1 METQKVVITNYFS
14 TAEYTFQ
21 VISEKSFS
29 TPLYMRN
36 RTPLPFYQVCLV
48 CGSLLYITYDYTAYA
63 IVHKDLLYIIEIVED
78 ESCSN
83 SVVFKK
89 DMLYMIQN
97 NLHKDYDVKVCSAIE
112 WEDLLTTLHK
122 VQNSP
127 ILFVEQQLKNYA

>member
-1 METQKVVITNYFS
+1 MKTQKVIITNYFS

-29 TPLYMRN
+29 APLYTRHH
-36 RTPLPFYQVCLV
+36 
-48 CGSLLYITYDYTAYA
+48 GYITYDCTAYA
-63 IVHKDLLYIIEIVED
+63 ILHKDLLYIIEIVED

-83 SVVFKK
+83 STFSKK
-89 DMLYMIQN
+89 KMLHIIQN
-97 NLHKDYDVKVCSAIE
+97 DFHKDYDVKVCSAIE

>member
-1 METQKVVITNYFS
+1 MKTQKVIITNYFS

-29 TPLYMRN
+29 APLYTRHHG
-36 RTPLPFYQVCLV
+36 LLSFYQVCLV
-48 CGSLLYITYDYTAYA
+48 CGSLLYITYDCTAYA
-63 IVHKDLLYIIEIVED
+63 ILHKDLLYIIEIVED

-83 SVVFKK
+83 STFSKK
-89 DMLYMIQN
+89 KMLHIIQN
-97 NLHKDYDVKVCSAIE
+97 DFHKDYDVKVCSAIE